1 MSNKARV
8 FISYTKRDGAVTNP
22 LLQRLYDNLN
32 EISSPF
38 IDALRPQSHRFQQ
51 LAVIKALLCSHFLLV
66 VESPSVYSSPW
77 VRLELI
83 LAKLRLLPVLR
94 ISVEKIREPLNEA

>member
-8 FISYTKRDGAVTNP
+8 FISYTKRDGAVTNR

-38 IDALRPQSHRFQQ
+38 IDALRPQPQRFQQ
-51 LAVIKALLCSHFLLV
+51 FAVIKALLCSHFLLV

-77 VRLELI
+77 VRLELL

-94 ISVEKIREPLNEA
+94 ISVEKIREPLNEG